1 MNRTR
6 TTLLTAAL
14 ALLAST
20 STSCLL
26 IPEIQDRVVEL
37 VISGSA
43 TTEWTSSGT
52 LNNHDDQTTIDIRD
66 FVDIR
71 QSLEDAGVD
80 IENVQRIAVAGM
92 SYRTTLPD
100 PTAGRQIVN
109 GQVSFQRSGGSE
121 VPLVIDFT
129 EDVNSVT
136 TFKTATLS
144 AGGVTQVNALL
155 ADLLAELQG
164 GPPANT
170 VFTYHVTGQSVPGD
184 VGTNFT
190 WELKLDLN
198 MVGTISVE
206 VPN

>member
-14 ALLAST
+14 ALVAMT
-20 STSCLL
+20 STSCLI
-26 IPEIQDRVVEL
+26 IPEIEDRVVEL
-37 VISGSA
+37 AVSGSA

-52 LNNHDDQTTIDIRD
+52 LNNHDDLTTLDIRD
-66 FVDIR
+66 FVDIA

-80 IENVQRIAVAGM
+80 IENVQRIALAGV
-92 SYRTTLPD
+92 SYRTTQPD

-109 GQVSFQRSGGSE
+109 GQVTFQRSGGSE
-121 VPLVIDFT
+121 VPLVTSFT

-144 AGGVTQVNALL
+144 PTGVAQINALL
-155 ADLLAELQG
+155 EELLAELQG

-170 VFTYHVTGQSVPGD
+170 VFTYHVTGQSVPGN
-184 VGTNFT
+184 VGTDFK
-190 WELKLDLN
+190 WELRLDLN
-198 MVGTISVE
+198 MVGTVSVE